1 MSEGEYKLSGQ
12 PVTAPPFVKRQS
24 EKDEWLQSLDLK
36 NKGNI
41 LFELEVLLKGLDRF
55 FNLANLPLANMEQVV
70 TLDFSEEVR
79 IVQDFIDRVA
89 ELSGKL
95 LEASRRED
103 YQFRHYVGHRLLG
116 DYERTRWAEAV
127 LQQRTP
133 VESLFVLFST
143 FSNLRELVK
152 GLAMI
157 NQVPYSIFFNLG
169 SMISREILAN
179 RYFNPT
185 SSLKFQPE
193 YDKVTNRRIGKIIRA
208 IDNQHLQKQV
218 SLIVLAFHRLLR
230 YLDYIDRRRSSIEA
244 QKSSLL
250 FFSLIYSES
259 KYLKEYIENNLP
271 RNLQG
276 VEHEKTQ
283 EVLDVCDSLAFQIQ
297 MEINKIHNS
306 ELAHLSKSQDPDF
319 VKTCVENS
327 HGILANFFQQ
337 SIIQIL
343 KVFEPQLMEESV
355 FPGFITHR
363 IDSLQLRQ
371 DLAVF
376 QALMDKFEEILETT
390 SAGTSLETYIK
401 YLRLQKGWI
410 AKLRRDSV
418 PLMRYHDFI
427 EFDKYFRFIE
437 ETTEDDLENPD
448 VLDKFKMDTKFF
460 KIFLETTLGQIDN
473 RTCLQDKPLDRKKV
487 ERTLKHFIED
497 VGKNW

>member
-1 MSEGEYKLSGQ
+1 MNEGEYNPGGEADRAGVVAVLQSDKDKWLS
-12 PVTAPPFVKRQS
+12 
-24 EKDEWLQSLDLK
+24 SLDLK

-70 TLDFSEEVR
+70 TLDFSEEVN
-79 IVQDFIDRVA
+79 IVLDFIDRVT

-116 DYERTRWAEAV
+116 DYERTRWAEDV

-133 VESLFVLFST
+133 QESLFILYST
-143 FSNLRELVK
+143 FTNLRELVK
-152 GLAMI
+152 GLTMI
-157 NQVPYSIFFNLG
+157 NQVSYSIFFNLG
-169 SMISREILAN
+169 SMISREILSN

-185 SSLKFQPE
+185 SALKFQPQ
-193 YDKVTNRRIGKIIRA
+193 YDKVTNRKIGKIIRA
-208 IDNQHLQKQV
+208 INDQKLQKLV
-218 SLIVLAFHRLLR
+218 SLVVLAFHRLLK
-230 YLDYIDRRRSSIEA
+230 YLDYIDRRKTSIEA

-250 FFSLIYSES
+250 FFSLIYSEA
-259 KYLKEYIENNLP
+259 KYLKEYMETNLP
-271 RNLQG
+271 KSLADLKHPQ
-276 VEHEKTQ
+276 TQ
-283 EVLDVCDSLAFQIQ
+283 EVLDICDSLAFQIK
-297 MEINKIHNS
+297 MEINKIHDN

-319 VKTCVENS
+319 VKTSVENS

-343 KVFEPQLMEESV
+343 KVFEPSLQEESV

-390 SAGTSLETYIK
+390 SAGTSLDTYVK

-410 AKLRRDSV
+410 AKLRRDTV
-418 PLMRYHDFI
+418 PLMRYHDYI

-437 ETTEDDLENPD
+437 QTSEKDLENPD

-460 KIFLETTLGQIDN
+460 KIFVETTLGQIDN
-473 RTCLQDKPLDRKKV
+473 RACLQDNPLDRKKV

-497 VGKNW
+497 TGKNW